1 MYIKHFTLITL
12 VVATMALTTACKR
25 ERTTYDGPNYIL
37 FSADSYDLG
46 IIDNEEWFDIP
57 ITATRSCGYDRQ
69 IGVEVLADKSNAI
82 ARRHYEVESN
92 TLTIPAGKLTTSL
105 RIRGIA
111 DNISVADSLG
121 IALRLVLDEED
132 VWNAYGTE
140 ASVILHKCCPVD
152 LDAFTGYAKITSTW
166 TMQYMNADARLVR
179 TRRDAEA
186 ENTIIIEDMYYDG
199 YDVRLKFLTEDRLN
213 PAIEMEEQVIG
224 STGEAFGTIYGDGKL
239 LMTTPAGYS
248 NYYSSCERYVLQ
260 YVTMYVANVG
270 TVGTYVNIF
279 EWISDDE
286 AERIMREG
294 F

>member
-1 MYIKHFTLITL
+1 MF
-12 VVATMALTTACKR
+12 
-25 ERTTYDGPNYIL
+25 
-37 FSADSYDLG
+37 
-46 IIDNEEWFDIP
+46 
-57 ITATRSCGYDRQ
+57 
-69 IGVEVLADKSNAI
+69 
-82 ARRHYEVESN
+82 
-92 TLTIPAGKLTTSL
+92 
-105 RIRGIA
+105 
-111 DNISVADSLG
+111 NISF
-121 IALRLVLDEED
+121 IFITPCFALFFFSDFAL
-132 VWNAYGTE
+132 
-140 ASVILHKCCPVD
+140 
-152 LDAFTGYAKITSTW
+152 
-166 TMQYMNADARLVR
+166 
-179 TRRDAEA
+179 
-186 ENTIIIEDMYYDG
+186 
-199 YDVRLKFLTEDRLN
+199 VRLKFLTEDRLN